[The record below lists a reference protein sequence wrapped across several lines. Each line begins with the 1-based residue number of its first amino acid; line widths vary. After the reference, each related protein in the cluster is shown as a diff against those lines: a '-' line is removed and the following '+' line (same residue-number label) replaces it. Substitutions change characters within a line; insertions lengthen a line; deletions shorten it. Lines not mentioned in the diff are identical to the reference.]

1 MKKIKEGDIVARKSY
16 DKDILFSVKKII
28 KNQKGEIDMKISYSK
43 KGDYYIPNLIPPRN
57 MKGFQLGKYSALR
70 LRYLKEHKKA
80 KYHSLIMDNE
90 LQKHLMDVQNNCEK
104 LYKKLINELKI
115 KENITEELKANDQM
129 EWVKRMNNIS
139 NIADEIVLNM
149 YVYNNEN

>member
-1 MKKIKEGDIVARKSY
+1 
-16 DKDILFSVKKII
+16 
-28 KNQKGEIDMKISYSK
+28 
-43 KGDYYIPNLIPPRN
+43 
-57 MKGFQLGKYSALR
+57 
-70 LRYLKEHKKA
+70 
-80 KYHSLIMDNE
+80 MDNE

-115 KENITEELKANDQM
+115 KENITEELKAKEQM
-129 EWVKRMNNIS
+129 KWVKRMNNIS

>member
-1 MKKIKEGDIVARKSY
+1 
-16 DKDILFSVKKII
+16 
-28 KNQKGEIDMKISYSK
+28 
-43 KGDYYIPNLIPPRN
+43 
-57 MKGFQLGKYSALR
+57 
-70 LRYLKEHKKA
+70 
-80 KYHSLIMDNE
+80 
-90 LQKHLMDVQNNCEK
+90 MDVQNNCEK

>member
-1 MKKIKEGDIVARKSY
+1 
-16 DKDILFSVKKII
+16 
-28 KNQKGEIDMKISYSK
+28 MKISYSK

-57 MKGFQLGKYSALR
+57 MKGFRLGKYSALR

-80 KYHSLIMDNE
+80 KYHSLIMDND

-129 EWVKRMNNIS
+129 ELVKRMNNIS